1 MYSPAL
7 SCGFRVSCS
16 GVLMVPLWRRWD
28 SAIGVMSNPCE
39 DSLIQAQPQKS
50 VYLLGLF
57 LRIQGQVF
65 IAHQQI
71 PTPQPCGFSEGWSP
85 QNTRYLCK
93 FSLSA
98 SGPRT
103 VVGGRWRSRS
113 SRPWIYQQKQSC
125 GRREWLWGLSPNG
138 WFANL
143 IGGLLKVYVGRLSL
157 GYALFLWPRGFVL
170 GKPERLV
177 WGSRPGTFLGTRL
190 HPVGLLDSPLHL
202 PGRQAACTERDWSC
216 DGKSLRSCDP
226 VVRGECSSPG
236 SWSHSCKDW
245 VGGLGR
251 LPEELCH
258 PRPFADG
265 YLNWWRPV
273 AHGKGAQNIKYARML
288 IEKLSGKWGA
298 TAGLRKQKDV
308 LSRGGSTSLIRDA
321 AVIAERFPSLLWG
334 REEEKVRFMALNL
347 RGHYKATKDPI
358 SSASSLI
365 NHLFGYENTRSC
377 NLGKRHHIIS
387 TKTLIKSSAI
397 QKPILPTEMY
407 SSNNVVLKTWIAS
420 FLWW

>member
-1 MYSPAL
+1 MGQCHWCYEQS
-7 SCGFRVSCS
+7 
-16 GVLMVPLWRRWD
+16 MW
-28 SAIGVMSNPCE
+28 
-39 DSLIQAQPQKS
+39 
-50 VYLLGLF
+50 GLF
-57 LRIQGQVF
+57 DAGPAPEICISPWLFPQDSRPSLHS
-65 IAHQQI
+65 A
-71 PTPQPCGFSEGWSP
+71 PTDTYPAAMWVSEGWSP

-125 GRREWLWGLSPNG
+125 GRREWLGGLSPNG
-138 WFANL
+138 RFANL
-143 IGGLLKVYVGRLSL
+143 NGGLLKVYVGRLSL
-157 GYALFLWPRGFVL
+157 GYAPFLWPRGFVL

-236 SWSHSCKDW
+236 SWSHSCRDW

-273 AHGKGAQNIKYARML
+273 AHGKGAQKHKIC
-288 IEKLSGKWGA
+288 
-298 TAGLRKQKDV
+298 QDV
-308 LSRGGSTSLIRDA
+308 D
-321 AVIAERFPSLLWG
+321 W
-334 REEEKVRFMALNL
+334 KVVR
-347 RGHYKATKDPI
+347 
-358 SSASSLI
+358 
-365 NHLFGYENTRSC
+365 
-377 NLGKRHHIIS
+377 
-387 TKTLIKSSAI
+387 
-397 QKPILPTEMY
+397 
-407 SSNNVVLKTWIAS
+407 
-420 FLWW
+420 